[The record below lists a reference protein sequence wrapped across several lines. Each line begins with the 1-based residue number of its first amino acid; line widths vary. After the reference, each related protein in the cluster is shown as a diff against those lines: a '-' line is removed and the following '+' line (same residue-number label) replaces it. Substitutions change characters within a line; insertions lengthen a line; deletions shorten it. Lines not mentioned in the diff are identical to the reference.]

1 MIAVGERLP
10 DGDFK
15 VKDGEGNVGEV
26 SVASLFDGQRV
37 VLIGV
42 PGAFTSTC
50 HNSHVPQF
58 VQNVTPLKQR
68 GADRIVVLSVNDHHV
83 MRAWAEA
90 LEGAGKIDFVP
101 DPLATYTR
109 ALGMDADMSGGG
121 LGVRCKRFSALV
133 DDRVV
138 KTLNFEPEG
147 SRGIAATGAATM
159 LTQL

>member
-10 DGDFK
+10 DGVFK
-15 VKDGEGNVGEV
+15 IKDDEGKVDEIT
-26 SVASLFDGQRV
+26 VASLFEGRRV

-50 HNSHVPQF
+50 HNSHIPQF
-58 VQNVTPLKQR
+58 VQNAGPLKQR
-68 GADRIVVLSVNDHHV
+68 GADRIAVLSVNDHHV
-83 MRAWAEA
+83 MRAWSES
-90 LEGAGKIDFVP
+90 LDGLGKVDFLP
-101 DPLATYTR
+101 DPFATYTR
-109 ALGMDADMSGGG
+109 AIGMEADMTGGG